1 MKGLA
6 MSGDIKSGSRANNP
20 GLDWNLLRETILL
33 LELAAGQ
40 IEHAMKDSNA
50 SVEVLT
56 DSFTSMAGYLSSMS
70 DVLKS
75 LPDDGV
81 AGEKKAEMQRM
92 AGNVTGMVHHSII
105 AFQFYDKLTQRL
117 AHVCHSLASLNE
129 LVGDN
134 SRLYH
139 PSEWVALQEK
149 IRSKYAT
156 PEEHVL
162 FETVIGGISVQEAL
176 DRYMSSMKSKGDDIE
191 LF

>member
-1 MKGLA
+1 MEDILKG
-6 MSGDIKSGSRANNP
+6 GSKARDP
-20 GLDWNLLRETILL
+20 GLDWNLLRETILM

-56 DSFTSMAGYLSSMS
+56 DSFTSMAGYMRSMS
-70 DVLKS
+70 DVIDN
-75 LPDDGV
+75 LPDTGE

-92 AGNVTGMVHHSII
+92 AVHVTSGVQQSII

-117 AHVCHSLASLNE
+117 AHVCHSLSALND
-129 LVGDN
+129 LVGDKG
-134 SRLYH
+134 RLYI

-149 IRSKYAT
+149 IRSKYTT
-156 PEEHVL
+156 PEEHAL
-162 FETVIGGISVQEAL
+162 FESVMDGVPVQEAL
-176 DRYMSSMKSKGDDIE
+176 DRYMSNLKGKGDDIE

>member
-1 MKGLA
+1 MNENIKG
-6 MSGDIKSGSRANNP
+6 GTRARNP
-20 GLDWNLLRETILL
+20 DLDWNLLRETILM

-56 DSFTSMAGYLSSMS
+56 DSFTSMAGYLRSMT
-70 DVLKS
+70 DVLDS
-75 LPDDGV
+75 LPDSGD

-92 AGNVTGMVHHSII
+92 AGNVTGMVQQSII

-117 AHVCHSLASLNE
+117 THVCQSLASLNE
-129 LVGDN
+129 LVADRG
-134 SRLYH
+134 RLYS

-149 IRSKYAT
+149 IRSKYST
-156 PEEHVL
+156 VEEHAL
-162 FETVIGGISVQEAL
+162 FEAVMEGVPVQQAL
-176 DRYMSSMKSKGDDIE
+176 DRYMSTMKDKGDDIE

>member
-1 MKGLA
+1 MDRKFMG
-6 MSGDIKSGSRANNP
+6 GTRAHNP
-20 GLDWNLLRETILL
+20 DLDWSQLRETILM

-40 IEHAMKDSNA
+40 IEHAMKDSNT

-56 DSFTSMAGYLSSMS
+56 DSFTTMAGYLNSMS
-70 DVLKS
+70 AVMDS
-75 LPDDGV
+75 LPDEGA

-92 AGNVTGMVHHSII
+92 ADNVTGMVQQSIM

-117 AHVCHSLASLNE
+117 SHVCHSLASMSD
-129 LVGDN
+129 LVADRT
-134 SRLYH
+134 RLYS

-156 PEEHVL
+156 VEEHAL
-162 FETVIGGISVQEAL
+162 FEAVMEGVPVQEAL
-176 DRYMSSMKSKGDDIE
+176 DRYISSMKDKGDDIE